1 MTNGIDDHLG
11 QRLRQRR
18 WMLGLTQTQVGDRV
32 GIKFQQIQKYET
44 GQNRI
49 SAARLWDLAQAL
61 DVPVSYFYDGL
72 SAGAALDIAADSAA
86 AADPLAERE
95 TIELARAYL
104 ALPAGARGKLLDFL
118 RALASDA
125 PTSAEPTDRPLEPT
139 AEPRPQARPRPAERR
154 RAG

>member
-1 MTNGIDDHLG
+1 MTNGTDDHLG

-72 SAGAALDIAADSAA
+72 NTGAALELAATQGETS
-86 AADPLAERE
+86 DPLAERE

-104 ALPAGARGKLLDFL
+104 ALPEAARSKLLDFL
-118 RALASDA
+118 RALASDGA
-125 PTSAEPTDRPLEPT
+125 PAAAPAPAAETTS
-139 AEPRPQARPRPAERR
+139 EPRPQPRARTAERR